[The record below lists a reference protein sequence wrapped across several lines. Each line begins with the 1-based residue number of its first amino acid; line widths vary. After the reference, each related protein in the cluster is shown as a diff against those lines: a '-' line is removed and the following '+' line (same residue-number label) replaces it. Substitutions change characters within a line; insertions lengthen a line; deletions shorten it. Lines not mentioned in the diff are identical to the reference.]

1 MWYVSSHLGAPGGD
15 KSEFEIDVVRLR
27 FQEPAKLH
35 RPFAGEALGVRSA
48 NEQPRLVKE
57 SGRGGG
63 AQRFHAIIAFVGI
76 PFSGPS
82 PFALILLCRQIPL

>member
-35 RPFAGEALGVRSA
+35 RPFAGHSTGVRCP
-48 NEQPRLVKE
+48 NKQPRLVEE
-57 SGRGGG
+57 SGRDGS
-63 AQRFHAIIAFVGI
+63 I
-76 PFSGPS
+76 
-82 PFALILLCRQIPL
+82 